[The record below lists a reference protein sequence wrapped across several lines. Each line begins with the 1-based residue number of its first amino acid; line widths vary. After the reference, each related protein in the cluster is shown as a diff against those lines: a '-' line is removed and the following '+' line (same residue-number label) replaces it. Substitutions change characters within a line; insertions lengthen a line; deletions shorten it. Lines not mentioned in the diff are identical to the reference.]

1 MEREVCRTL
10 HRFRPVIVTL
20 DSHSLCGHGTLK
32 TNSLRYSFYLL
43 TFILLFWRMDRCIRH
58 LCWLY
63 NLLAGCKTRKIVG
76 LNFLT
81 FSLESLVDLLTCNLV
96 KALDTFVCT
105 RFLP

>member
-1 MEREVCRTL
+1 MEREVCRSL

-32 TNSLRYSFYLL
+32 TNSLRYTFLFYY
-43 TFILLFWRMDRCIRH
+43 FGGCIRAIIFQ
-58 LCWLY
+58 
-63 NLLAGCKTRKIVG
+63 LAVKIVG

-105 RFLP
+105 RFSALILPVNGFE